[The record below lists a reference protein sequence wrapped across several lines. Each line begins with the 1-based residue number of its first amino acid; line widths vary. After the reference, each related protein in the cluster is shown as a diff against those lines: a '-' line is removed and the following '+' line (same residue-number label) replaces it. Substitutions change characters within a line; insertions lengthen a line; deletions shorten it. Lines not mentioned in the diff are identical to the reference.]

1 MKLSSPVYILKS
13 RAKDL
18 KKAQGI
24 SLSVALDQIANQEG
38 YDSWSLLISKS
49 EDVYPRK
56 YSEVLAFLNN
66 GDLVLIGAR
75 PGVGKS
81 TFTYGLFVQAIE
93 EARPKSFC
101 FTLIER
107 QNDMIKRMATYNHN
121 HALSQN
127 DGYELDYS
135 NDICADYI
143 ISATKNQV
151 KPGSLIV
158 IDYLQLLD
166 EKRTKPPL
174 QEQIEKLKLF
184 ARDVECIIIFLCQI
198 DRDIGDRSDQRPV
211 MDDIRLPNPLDL
223 GLLNKIIFLYRDST
237 QSTEADVIFGGRFT
251 HSFKVGF
258 DIDEAR
264 FFDM

>member
-13 RAKDL
+13 RAKEL

-24 SLSVALDQIANQEG
+24 SLSIALDQIARQEG

-49 EDVYPRK
+49 EEVFPQK
-56 YSEVLAFLNN
+56 YSEVLGFLND

-75 PGVGKS
+75 PSMGKS

-101 FTLIER
+101 FTLVER
-107 QNDMIKRMATYNHN
+107 QNEMIKRMATYS
-121 HALSQN
+121 HAIGQN

-143 ISATKNQV
+143 ISVTKNQV
-151 KPGSLIV
+151 RPGSLIV
-158 IDYLQLLD
+158 VDYLQILD
-166 EKRTKPPL
+166 EKRTNPPL
-174 QEQIEKLKLF
+174 QEQIEKFKAF
-184 ARDVECIIIFLCQI
+184 AKEVGCIIIFLSQI
-198 DRDIGDRSDQRPV
+198 DRGIGDRSDQRPTL
-211 MDDIRLPNPLDL
+211 DDIRLPNPLDL
-223 GLLNKIIFLYRDST
+223 GLLNKIIFLYRESRL
-237 QSTEADVIFGGRFT
+237 STEVDVIFGGRFS
-251 HSFKVGF
+251 HSFKVGL

-264 FFDM
+264 IFNMY